1 MKRKNKYLVEDFMHS
16 AVIAV
21 KESDPI
27 RSAEFE
33 MNVAAIRHMPVIDEK
48 NHVIGVLSHRDVVRV
63 LATGSR
69 STPVAEV
76 MSRAVQ
82 TVRPSTLAN
91 EAASMMIEQK
101 IGCLPVVND
110 AEEIVGIITTTDFL
124 VAAERALRGLD
135 LLSNDDA

>member
-1 MKRKNKYLVEDFMHS
+1 
-16 AVIAV
+16 
-21 KESDPI
+21 
-27 RSAEFE
+27 
-33 MNVAAIRHMPVIDEK
+33 VIDEK

-63 LATGSR
+63 LATSSR

-91 EAASMMIEQK
+91 EAAAMMIEQK

-124 VAAERALRGLD
+124 VAVERALRGLD
-135 LLSNDDA
+135 LLPNGDA